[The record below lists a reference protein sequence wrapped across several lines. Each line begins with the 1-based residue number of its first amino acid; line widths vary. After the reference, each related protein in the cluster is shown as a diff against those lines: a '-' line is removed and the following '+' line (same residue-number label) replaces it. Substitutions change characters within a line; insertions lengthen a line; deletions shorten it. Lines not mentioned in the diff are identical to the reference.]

1 MVIPEKNFFTCKSWT
16 FILLVYKKVSESQ
29 APGRFLREI
38 IQEDEHDTDTEAD
51 DNSIDNKPPFYRHI
65 SQYMDDT
72 GIVRWYQT
80 EYI

>member
-1 MVIPEKNFFTCKSWT
+1 M
-16 FILLVYKKVSESQ
+16 SESQ

-72 GIVRWYQT
+72 GIVR
-80 EYI
+80 

>member
-1 MVIPEKNFFTCKSWT
+1 M
-16 FILLVYKKVSESQ
+16 SESQ

-51 DNSIDNKPPFYRHI
+51 DNSIDNKPPFNRHI

-72 GIVRWYQT
+72 GRCKIRN
-80 EYI
+80 IC